1 MRNSIQS
8 LPEIVFVNTKTRSLG
23 RAAMDL
29 KRIYFLLHPSHASGI
44 GVVTDNELFPVF
56 TRGLLQTVV
65 QPAVWRVP

>member
-1 MRNSIQS
+1 
-8 LPEIVFVNTKTRSLG
+8 
-23 RAAMDL
+23 MDL